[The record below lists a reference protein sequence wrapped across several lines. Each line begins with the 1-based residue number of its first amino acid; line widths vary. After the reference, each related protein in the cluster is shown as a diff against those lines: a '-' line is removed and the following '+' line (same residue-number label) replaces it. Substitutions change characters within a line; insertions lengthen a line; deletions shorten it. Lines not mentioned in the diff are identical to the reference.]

1 MSEAIDLLEKWDFT
15 GRDKIIARDILPE
28 IIQRLQFLQK
38 VGLDYL
44 SIDRSADTLSGG
56 ESQRIRLAA
65 QLGSN
70 LTGVLY
76 ILDEPTIGLHPRDNV
91 QLLDT
96 LETLKSKGN
105 SLLIVEHDDETMER
119 ADTLLHIGP
128 GAGKDGGTVTKDSQH
143 EVSPIKPPRRKI
155 SALKEKD
162 TWLKVNGCH
171 YNNLKEIDVRIPMGR
186 LTVITGISGCGKSSL
201 MRGTIAKI
209 PTSGTKKGQKT
220 SEPNYKS
227 KSGFNLLKY
236 TYEVDQTPLSLI
248 HI

>member
-119 ADTLLHIGP
+119 ADTLLN
-128 GAGKDGGTVTKDSQH
+128 K
-143 EVSPIKPPRRKI
+143 
-155 SALKEKD
+155 
-162 TWLKVNGCH
+162 
-171 YNNLKEIDVRIPMGR
+171 
-186 LTVITGISGCGKSSL
+186 
-201 MRGTIAKI
+201 
-209 PTSGTKKGQKT
+209 
-220 SEPNYKS
+220 
-227 KSGFNLLKY
+227 
-236 TYEVDQTPLSLI
+236 
-248 HI
+248 